1 MKRLVSILMGISLI
15 FLLTACSSTS
25 VSQNNSSNV
34 NTSSTPKDEQSEN
47 STTGDKKQK
56 KNLVVYFSCTGNT
69 EKIAKA
75 IAKNI
80 DADTYQIIPAEE
92 YTSED
97 LDYNDS
103 NSRVS
108 KEHEDS
114 NSRPEIS
121 NKIENLDKYENIFI
135 GYPIW
140 WGEVPRIMSTFMESY
155 DFSNKTIIPFCTS
168 ASSDIGNSADAL
180 KKLCSDKAK
189 WLDGER
195 FSGNATNDE
204 INQWIKSLKIN

>member
-34 NTSSTPKDEQSEN
+34 DTSSIPKDEQSEN
-47 STTGDKKQK
+47 STTGNKKQK
-56 KNLVVYFSCTGNT
+56 NNLVVYFSCTGST
-69 EKIAKA
+69 EKIAKT
-75 IAKNI
+75 IAENI

-114 NSRPEIS
+114 NSRPKIS

-140 WGEVPRIMSTFMESY
+140 WGEAPRIMSTFMESY
-155 DFSNKTIIPFCTS
+155 DFSNKTIILFCTS

-180 KKLCSDKAK
+180 KKICSDKAK

-204 INQWIKSLKIN
+204 INQWIKTLKIN

>member
-1 MKRLVSILMGISLI
+1 MKKLVSILMGVSLI

-34 NTSSTPKDEQSEN
+34 NTSSTPKDEQSDN
-47 STTGDKKQK
+47 SKTGDTKEKN
-56 KNLVVYFSCTGNT
+56 NLVVYFSCTGNT
-69 EKIAKA
+69 EKIAKS
-75 IAKNI
+75 IAENI

-92 YTSED
+92 YTSSD

-108 KEHEDS
+108 KEHDDL
-114 NSRPEIS
+114 NSRPKIS
-121 NKIENLDKYENIFI
+121 GKIENLDKYENIFI

-140 WGEVPRIMSTFMESY
+140 WGEAPRIMSTFMESY

-180 KKLCSDKAK
+180 KKICSDKAK

-195 FSGNATNDE
+195 FSGNATNNEVDT
-204 INQWIKSLKIN
+204 WIKSLKIN